1 MTPLRKPRW
10 KENEIEDMLHQLPKV
25 QDKRTKDEVYARIHN
40 KKRKKQWFPLIVG
53 VASLFLM
60 VVLASSLIIGKEGTT
75 SKEESSDK
83 KLAVSELKSLPD
95 HEQQDSKVKDKSA
108 EDKEENSKL
117 QSKREEDIETKEEVF
132 DSEPVKKDKA
142 VALAPAI
149 YPDDLKNK
157 STITMG
163 VPDNQQNFVIP
174 ISIVVNRYDESDTLN
189 QLVNQMSDIN
199 EEQYG
204 LSDYFPLDIEITQGT
219 EMNTAHIELH
229 EDSQLLDEDILFLH
243 TMEETLSYLNIEKMT
258 FATDGK
264 QGARFAHAGFLK
276 EADIPQQKN
285 RTFLLYQN
293 DESSP
298 KFLVPSNM
306 DYQDFEEALQAG
318 KEEPD
323 IEGISSAIPD
333 DLIWEKISSDGDLV
347 TIQLAEQAAI
357 ENSEDSLQA
366 LEAILFIAKEFGF
379 NRVKF
384 ENAPIEKV
392 GNLNLTE
399 DIVVPKAPNQVN

>member
-1 MTPLRKPRW
+1 MRKPRW

-25 QDKRTKDEVYARIHN
+25 QDKRTKDEVYAGIHN

-75 SKEESSDK
+75 SKEEGSDNG

-95 HEQQDSKVKDKSA
+95 HEQQDAKVKDKSA

-117 QSKREEDIETKEEVF
+117 QSMREEDRETKEEVF
-132 DSEPVKKDKA
+132 DSESVKKDKV

-149 YPDDLKNK
+149 YPEDLKNK

-174 ISIVVNRYDESDTLN
+174 ISIVVNRYDESDALN
-189 QLVNQMSDIN
+189 QLFNQMSDIN

-229 EDSQLLDEDILFLH
+229 EESQLLDEDILFLH

-347 TIQLAEQAAI
+347 TIQLAEQAVI